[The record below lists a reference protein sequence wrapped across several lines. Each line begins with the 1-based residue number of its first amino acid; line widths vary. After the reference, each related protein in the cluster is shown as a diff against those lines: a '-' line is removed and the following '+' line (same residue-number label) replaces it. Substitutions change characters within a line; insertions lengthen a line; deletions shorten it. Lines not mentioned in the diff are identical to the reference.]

1 MDITVRTA
9 SERDASAL
17 SELNREWNGDYA
29 PDEQQTALLLHSNNE
44 IVMLATLGG
53 EAIGFLC
60 GRIVGSI
67 CHKSLHGEIA
77 ELFVS
82 ERYRKQGA
90 ARALINSMEGY
101 FKNRGITI
109 VTLST
114 SASNL
119 SAQACYKNCGYAG
132 NPRFEYRKVL

>member
-1 MDITVRTA
+1 MDISVRTA

-29 PDEQQTALLLHSNNE
+29 PDEQQTALLLHNNSE

-53 EAIGFLC
+53 EAIGFIC

-67 CHKSLHGEIA
+67 CHKSLHGEIT

-82 ERYRKQGA
+82 KKFRQRGA
-90 ARALINSMEGY
+90 ARALITSMEDY
-101 FKNRGITI
+101 FIENSVKV

-114 SASNL
+114 AAANTT
-119 SAQACYKNCGYAG
+119 AQSCYQSCGYLG
-132 NPRFEYRKVL
+132 KPRIEYRKVL